1 MNYWSKKR
9 IILLAIVI
17 FIIGCGLGLF
27 AGVYIQKGLMDASA
41 AGFWMRGVT
50 ALEKDAYDHAL
61 VNFIQAV
68 ALKNDE
74 PVFLRSVAEVYEKK
88 NNKELAIE
96 FYKLALEIY
105 KKEKYGPIKQL
116 EQKIN
121 QLGGTGG
128 TPVKK

>member
-9 IILLAIVI
+9 IILLTIVI

-27 AGVYIQKGLMDASA
+27 AGVYIQKGLMGASA

-50 ALEKDAYDHAL
+50 ALEIGAYDHAHI
-61 VNFIQAV
+61 NFIQAV

-74 PVFLRSVAEVYEKK
+74 PIFLESVAEVYEKK

-96 FYKLALEIY
+96 FYKCALEIY

-121 QLGGTGG
+121 QLGMVDGP
-128 TPVKK
+128 PVEK